1 MDKRLRM
8 AIAGGGLL
16 LIAAAALL
24 WQADGLAAAQLG
36 DTRRLVVVDLVTLRD
51 ASDGKRRSVF
61 QRGARMTAEVRIK
74 DRRDADDGVVG
85 DPDYERRYA
94 VGIWV
99 KDPDDGVI
107 YDGTGSAAEMRE
119 IGLAPSK
126 RGSVRFEWNVPYDA
140 PDGRYT
146 FYASVR
152 YADNPGR
159 VVHRFAQAFGVNERP
174 TYIYTSKRGIDFGD
188 VARDETPTGSLII
201 ARRNRDAGDLVWRVV
216 DWPRDWLELLEPA
229 IDPDNADQSVEV
241 VNTGTLRFGV
251 RGSALRGSFRDE
263 VVVSSNAGELTFDVS
278 ANINRRARGALE
290 RVRVQPKALDAGQ
303 DLRVEFRVANEGDAA
318 VDYRVMFAVQGPDGA
333 IMYHSNRAGD
343 DVVMRLAAGERSE
356 ALTFRWQVPYG
367 AYGGEYRVGLELRNA
382 HEFNTAAFDAI
393 RVYDDEDAE
402 MFKVREGARIG
413 VSPGEWR
420 FGAITQG
427 DDAARAVFG
436 ISNRGSARDALRW
449 EVVGA
454 PDWVEILGA
463 SSGVGEGEL
472 AVGVRDGI
480 APGRYGGA
488 LEIAS
493 NGGTAVVALGLAV
506 RAGPTATAT
515 TILRATSTA
524 TGTAT
529 AVPTIAATGTSTAMP
544 TIAPRIAPMGMATV
558 TATGTSAVT
567 PTAVRTATVTG
578 IAAATATATVVPTVT
593 AAAVRTAT
601 QTGMIAPT
609 DMSTV
614 TPTVVSTGAVTAVPS
629 ETATVFRMATQTAM
643 ATPSETATV
652 TPMAVRTAVATVAP
666 PGTVVA
672 VPSAAATGT
681 AAVTSTG
688 TAASSVRGRVALTS
702 TPMPLAT
709 VVPTSTAM
717 PPGETSAG
725 TVMPGAA
732 LTGTVTP
739 TATLTGVTSAVLRRE
754 SGSRVWGCGGGD
766 GRPLAGLVVL
776 GLMLA
781 PAGVGRI
788 LTQRRKGARGV
799 RGFGRNGVR
808 FAWGV
813 TQRRARGDVL
823 GARGRGGK

>member
-24 WQADGLAAAQLG
+24 WQADGLAAAQLW

-126 RGSVRFEWNVPYDA
+126 RGSVGFEWNVPYDA

-152 YADNPGR
+152 HADNPGR
-159 VVHRFAQAFGVNERP
+159 VIHRFAQAFGVNERP

-188 VARDETPTGSLII
+188 VVKDETPTGSLII

-229 IDPDNADQSVEV
+229 VDPDNADQSVEV

-393 RVYDDEDAE
+393 RVYDDDEAE
-402 MFKVREGARIG
+402 IFKVREGARIG
-413 VSPGEWR
+413 VSPSEWR

-449 EVVGA
+449 EVAGA

-463 SSGVGEGEL
+463 SAGVGEGEL

-515 TILRATSTA
+515 TILRATSTGTAVPTNTA
-524 TGTAT
+524 TAVRTAT

-558 TATGTSAVT
+558 TAT
-567 PTAVRTATVTG
+567 PTATVTP
-578 IAAATATATVVPTVT
+578 TVVPTVT
-593 AAAVRTAT
+593 AATVRTMT
-601 QTGMIAPT
+601 
-609 DMSTV
+609 S
-614 TPTVVSTGAVTAVPS
+614 TAVPTGMS
-629 ETATVFRMATQTAM
+629 A
-643 ATPSETATV
+643 
-652 TPMAVRTAVATVAP
+652 AVR
-666 PGTVVA
+666 
-672 VPSAAATGT
+672 SAAATVVPTGT
-681 AAVTSTG
+681 PAVTATSPA
-688 TAASSVRGRVALTS
+688 TAASTARARVA
-702 TPMPLAT
+702 
-709 VVPTSTAM
+709 VPTSTAM
-717 PPGETSAG
+717 PMVALTGTPVPALAG

-732 LTGTVTP
+732 LTGTPVPPAAVVPESTVTP

-754 SGSRVWGCGGGD
+754 SGSRGWGCGGGD

-788 LTQRRKGARGV
+788 LTQRRGGAKGG
-799 RGFGRNGVR
+799 
-808 FAWGV
+808 
-813 TQRRARGDVL
+813 
-823 GARGRGGK
+823 